1 MNSYIFLRNKTQNN
15 EFRLFPRGRLNEVKN
30 YPNYKG
36 GQKAVVVSKMFEN
49 VAALLE
55 CNLHRFWQAS
65 EEAANCGCKM
75 LDNLNPVLKH
85 PVSVVKKIF

>member
-1 MNSYIFLRNKTQNN
+1 
-15 EFRLFPRGRLNEVKN
+15 
-30 YPNYKG
+30 
-36 GQKAVVVSKMFEN
+36 MFEN

-85 PVSVVKKIF
+85 PVSVAKRFFKFYLIRKWNVILNIC

>member
-1 MNSYIFLRNKTQNN
+1 
-15 EFRLFPRGRLNEVKN
+15 
-30 YPNYKG
+30 
-36 GQKAVVVSKMFEN
+36 MFEN

-65 EEAANCGCKM
+65 EEAANFGCKM

>member
-1 MNSYIFLRNKTQNN
+1 
-15 EFRLFPRGRLNEVKN
+15 
-30 YPNYKG
+30 
-36 GQKAVVVSKMFEN
+36 MFEN

-85 PVSVVKKIF
+85 PVSVVKKIFNYIFIRKSNVILKIC